1 MGRWE
6 PSKSVR
12 GTPRDPPSGPRPLRR
27 KVAGKTVESDAE
39 RSTSGAETTFQSS
52 NTRGSDLGSG
62 RRLLSP
68 RESRTRT
75 TATVPSDTFAVSAPP
90 AATTD
95 GRPADDWRLRLCNL
109 IWRSL
114 DEQKEHSSIRT
125 IECEMHGRVVLRFAY
140 ASDRTSGLTCR
151 TNDEGS
157 RPAERTEC

>member
-114 DEQKEHSSIRT
+114 DEQKRAQQHSN
-125 IECEMHGRVVLRFAY
+125 HRVRNARPSGVTLRICIGPNVGPDM
-140 ASDRTSGLTCR
+140 SH
-151 TNDEGS
+151 
-157 RPAERTEC
+157 ER